1 MKKLFIISSALIF
14 GFALVM
20 GCATMQTK
28 DANEK
33 EAVAMTNSKGPNKK
47 WIKIRIDFESG
58 QVDEVKAHDPGS
70 ISEKELTQ
78 EEIDQLLLGP
88 YQYIGKLLYT
98 HSSPGCVTYI
108 LGGRAIKICY

>member
-1 MKKLFIISSALIF
+1 MKKVFVLSLAVIF

-33 EAVAMTNSKGPNKK
+33 EAVAMANSKGPKKK

-58 QVDEVKAHDPGS
+58 QVYEVKAHDPGG
-70 ISEKELTQ
+70 SEQELNQ
-78 EEIDQLLLGP
+78 QQIDELLQGP
-88 YQYIGKLLYT
+88 HQYIGNLIYT

>member
-1 MKKLFIISSALIF
+1 MEKLFIIGLALIF

-33 EAVAMTNSKGPNKK
+33 EALAMTNSKNPKKK

-58 QVDEVKAHDPGS
+58 EVDKVKAHDPGG
-70 ISEKELTQ
+70 SEKELTQ
-78 EEIDQLLLGP
+78 QELDDLLQGP
-88 YQYIGKLLYT
+88 YQYIGKLLFT

-108 LGGRAIKICY
+108 IGGWAIKICY